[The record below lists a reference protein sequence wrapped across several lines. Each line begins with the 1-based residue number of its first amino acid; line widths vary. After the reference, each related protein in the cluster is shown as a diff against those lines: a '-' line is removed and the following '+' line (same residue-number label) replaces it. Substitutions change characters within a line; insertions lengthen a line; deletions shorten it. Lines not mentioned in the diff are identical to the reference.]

1 MYNTNVL
8 EGLDAACHIAEEIEN
23 AAVVIPRSMFIS
35 VILNGVLGF
44 AMLLALLF
52 CLGDLADA
60 LATTTGYPFIEIFYQ
75 ATGSNAGAS
84 AMVRDNLSLMDLE
97 C

>member
-1 MYNTNVL
+1 M
-8 EGLDAACHIAEEIEN
+8 C
-23 AAVVIPRSMFIS
+23 IS

-44 AMLLALLF
+44 SMLLALLF
-52 CLGDLADA
+52 CLGDLTDA

-75 ATGSNAGAS
+75 ATGSTAGAS
-84 AMVRDNLSLMDLE
+84 AMVSTELFFTERE